1 MVFLGVGQKMGSRVM
16 CTKYSV
22 QVYLAHSKCLI
33 TISNFFFLSC
43 LVLGDLWMMKLDTV
57 LFACSLFK
65 LGLTLQSPHSS
76 SHPNLWLSHQNF
88 YGGLK
93 IKLKPLNLE
102 VNIKQ
107 GTIELFL
114 PAQMC
119 FFFPERMVRTVDEI
133 LLAQHRRIK
142 GQSGPFL
149 GSVENSCG

>member
-1 MVFLGVGQKMGSRVM
+1 
-16 CTKYSV
+16 
-22 QVYLAHSKCLI
+22 
-33 TISNFFFLSC
+33 
-43 LVLGDLWMMKLDTV
+43 MMNLDTV

-107 GTIELFL
+107 ETIELFL

-119 FFFPERMVRTVDEI
+119 FFFSRKDGM
-133 LLAQHRRIK
+133 HRRRDLTCSAQENK
-142 GQSGPFL
+142 GSEWTL
-149 GSVENSCG
+149 SWVC